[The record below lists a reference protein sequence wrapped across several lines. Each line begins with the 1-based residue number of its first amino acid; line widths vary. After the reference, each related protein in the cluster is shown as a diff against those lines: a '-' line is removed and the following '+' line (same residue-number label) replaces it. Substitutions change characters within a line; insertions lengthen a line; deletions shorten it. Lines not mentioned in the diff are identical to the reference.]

1 MGSACVGGRRKQEWT
16 EGEAQ
21 VQHSPRDSFGPPLEL
36 EQPSEMSP
44 GGPTWPILHT
54 PSWAAVGGVARA

>member
-1 MGSACVGGRRKQEWT
+1 MCRKQEWT

-44 GGPTWPILHT
+44 GGPTWPDLHT
-54 PSWAAVGGVARA
+54 SSWIIHCLWAALGGVARA